1 MFEFFFK
8 YPPEVYSR
16 GRYLLASPWP
26 WWVLLA
32 FVALAAGGLLWNA
45 RQHWNLISRSRALAV
60 WGLQTALVALL
71 LLLLWRPAIS
81 VATLRPQQ
89 NIVAVLLDSSRSM
102 AIADEDGHSRFDAAT
117 KLLKDGLIDSLGRRF
132 QVRLYRFGDDAHR
145 VDAAHLFNP
154 PDSGVTR
161 IARSLQDI
169 AVESASLPF
178 GAVVLLSDGA
188 ENAGGIDFDTIQ
200 RLRQT
205 RIPVQTVGFGKERL
219 GRDLE
224 VEDFSVP
231 QRALAGSRVEARI
244 ALRQSGLTGENARV
258 TIRDGDNVLA
268 AQNVNLTSE
277 ATAVPLIFNAGAA
290 GALNLI
296 ARVDPLPGEEN
307 TANNA
312 VARVVN
318 VSARKPRI
326 LYVEGEP
333 RWEYKF
339 MRRAADDDPQIEL
352 VSMLRTTPNKIY
364 RQGVRDQSELE
375 QGFPTKPE
383 ELFAYDGLIIGSVE
397 ASWFTPSQQDL
408 IREFAGRR
416 GGGVLFLGGRFGLSE
431 GGWGATD
438 VAEMLPVRLPPA
450 GSTFQRVYSNTE
462 LAPAGVDSALCRL
475 DDDPQKNVERWK
487 KMPEIA
493 NWQLVGDPKPGAA
506 LLAEMIP
513 PGHRKTP
520 LLVTEPYGRGRTA
533 VLATGGMWRWQMRS
547 DHTDKTLPTFW
558 RQMLRWLVNDTPGT
572 VVAATPRQVLQDE
585 DRLPLRVEVR
595 DKSYQPLGSAVVQ
608 VHFVGPDGL
617 SDTLRLQPAGSEAGV
632 YAADWSVPKAG
643 AYLAEVTASVNGA
656 EIGRD
661 VLTFRRNDGVA
672 ENFRTTQNRDLLE
685 KLSLQTGGR
694 YYTPRDARHLADEIS
709 YSEAGITSREM
720 LDLWDLPVLL
730 LLALGLRAAEWLL
743 RRRWG
748 VV

>member
-1 MFEFFFK
+1 MFEFLFK
-8 YPPEVYSR
+8 YPPAVYSR
-16 GRYLLASPWP
+16 GHYVLAGPWP
-26 WWVLLA
+26 WWVL
-32 FVALAAGGLLWNA
+32 VALVLTAAVGLYWNA
-45 RQHWNLISRSRALAV
+45 RRRWTLMSNLRAAAI
-60 WGLQTALVALL
+60 WGLQTALIALL

-102 AIADEDGHSRFDAAT
+102 AIADEDGHSRFDAASR
-117 KLLKDGLIDSLGRRF
+117 LLKDGLIDSLGRRF
-132 QVRLYRFGDDAHR
+132 QMRLYRFGDDAHR
-145 VDAAHLFNP
+145 VDTAHLYNP
-154 PDSGVTR
+154 PDSPVTR

-169 AVESASLPF
+169 AAESASLPF

-205 RIPVQTVGFGKERL
+205 RIPVHTVGFGKEKL
-219 GRDLE
+219 SRDIE

-231 QRALAGSRVEARI
+231 QRTLAGSRIEARI
-244 ALRQSGLTGENARV
+244 ALRQSGLTGETARV

-277 ATAVPLIFNAGAA
+277 AIAVPLIFNAGAA

-312 VARVVN
+312 LARVVN
-318 VSARKPRI
+318 VSAHKPRI

-364 RQGVRDQSELE
+364 RQGVRDQSELAD
-375 QGFPTKPE
+375 GFPTKPE

-397 ASWFTPSQQDL
+397 ASWFTPAQQDM

-431 GGWGATD
+431 GGWGATP
-438 VAEMLPVRLPPA
+438 VAEMLPVRLPAA
-450 GSTFQRVYSNTE
+450 GATFQRVYSNTE
-462 LAPAGVDSALCRL
+462 LAPEGMDSALCRL

-506 LLAEMIP
+506 LLAEIIP
-513 PGHRKTP
+513 PGHRKSP

-558 RQMLRWLVNDTPGT
+558 RQMLRWLSNDTPGT

-595 DKSYQPLGSAVVQ
+595 DKNYQPLGSAVVQ
-608 VHFVGPDGL
+608 AHFVGPDGL
-617 SDTLRLQPAGSEAGV
+617 SETLRLQPAGSEAGV
-632 YAADWSVPKAG
+632 YTADWSVPKAG

-656 EIGRD
+656 EVGRD

-685 KLSLQTGGR
+685 KLSQQTGGR
-694 YYTPRDARHLADEIS
+694 YYNARDARHLADEIS
-709 YSEAGITSREM
+709 YSEAGVTSREM
-720 LDLWDLPVLL
+720 LDLWDLPVVL

-743 RRRWG
+743 RRKWG